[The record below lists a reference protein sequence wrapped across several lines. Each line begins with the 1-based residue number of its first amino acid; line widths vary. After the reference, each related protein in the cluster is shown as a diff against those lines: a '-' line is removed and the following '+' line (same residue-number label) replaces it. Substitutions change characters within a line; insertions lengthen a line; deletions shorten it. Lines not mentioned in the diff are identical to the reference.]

1 MESRQPRE
9 TPYPLVG
16 ENCMYEP
23 STNYATL
30 DFKPFDCQ
38 EKVKEF
44 IALLKYPEVQAVLKL
59 FIDNSIV
66 TSDLQ
71 ILQRLATLE
80 AKLGLNDLLDSDE
93 PTIPEQLSILAD
105 RIDTQTI
112 REPSLEPVQVC
123 ATYTGVRA
131 HLLIQYLEKDIGAND
146 FGELEVRS
154 RDFRTFIE
162 KIIPENY
169 RTMNTTNLRQL
180 KKQIF
185 ETAVK
190 LFPEKVFIHKSLGG
204 NRETSLVF
212 KKRNRCN

>member
-1 MESRQPRE
+1 MPVQNLNPIERRDR
-9 TPYPLVG
+9 YLI
-16 ENCMYEP
+16 
-23 STNYATL
+23 STNYANL
-30 DFKPFDCQ
+30 DFKVFDCQ
-38 EKVKEF
+38 EKKDKVNQF
-44 IALLKYPEVQAVLKL
+44 LALLQDPDIKPVLNLYLENFLATSELRVLK
-59 FIDNSIV
+59 
-66 TSDLQ
+66 
-71 ILQRLATLE
+71 RLAALE
-80 AKLGLNDLLDSDE
+80 AKLGLNDLIDSDE

-112 REPSLEPVQVC
+112 REPNLEPVQVYS
-123 ATYTGVRA
+123 TYTGVRA
-131 HLLIQYLEKDIGAND
+131 HLLIQHLEKDIGAND

-190 LFPEKVFIHKSLGG
+190 LFPEKVFIHKGLGG